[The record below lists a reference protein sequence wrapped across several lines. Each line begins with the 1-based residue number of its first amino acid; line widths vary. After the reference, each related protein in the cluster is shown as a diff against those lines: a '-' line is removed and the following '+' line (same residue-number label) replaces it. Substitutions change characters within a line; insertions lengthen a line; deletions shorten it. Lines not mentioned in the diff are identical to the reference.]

1 MSEPTERE
9 GKKVSWTVF
18 VWAVGLLATAIY
30 FSFSFASTAKSV
42 VAELDSEVSR
52 IDSRTDA
59 QFAEILRS
67 LDRLE
72 KQINAT
78 TK

>member
-1 MSEPTERE
+1 MSGTDERE
-9 GKKVSWTVF
+9 IKKVSWAVF
-18 VWAVGLLATAIY
+18 VWAIGILGTAIF
-30 FSFSFASTAKSV
+30 FSFSFASSAKSDV
-42 VAELDSEVSR
+42 SELESSVSR

-72 KQINAT
+72 KQINT
-78 TK
+78 TKK